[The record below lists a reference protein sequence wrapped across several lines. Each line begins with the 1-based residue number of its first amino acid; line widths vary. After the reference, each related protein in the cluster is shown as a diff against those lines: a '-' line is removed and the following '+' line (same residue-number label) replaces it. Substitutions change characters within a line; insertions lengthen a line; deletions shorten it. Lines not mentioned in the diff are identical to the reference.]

1 MPLPPVLNS
10 IVGWLRA
17 GYPYGVPES
26 DYIPLLALL
35 ARRLT
40 SEEVSAVAT
49 ELGRQVGPVGNGHD
63 LNGHAGHGAAGPE
76 NGSESGSANGSA
88 AAVDNSDIGVL
99 ITKITNELPREEDI
113 ARVRAHLTSAG
124 PFL

>member
-17 GYPYGVPES
+17 GYPCGVPES

-49 ELGRQVGPVGNGHD
+49 ELVRQVGPGDNGNAASGHAGNGAVAPENGVGNG
-63 LNGHAGHGAAGPE
+63 AE
-76 NGSESGSANGSA
+76 NGSA
-88 AAVDNSDIGVL
+88 ATVDNSDIGVL